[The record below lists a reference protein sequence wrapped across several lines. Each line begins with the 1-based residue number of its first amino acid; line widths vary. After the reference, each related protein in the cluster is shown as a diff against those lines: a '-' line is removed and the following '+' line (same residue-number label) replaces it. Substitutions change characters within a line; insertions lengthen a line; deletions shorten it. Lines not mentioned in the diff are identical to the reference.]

1 MSKNWWKW
9 CSLKREY
16 SAINLNIDYDEIA
29 DELGNEINN
38 FVKYIFSIKNEEE
51 YISNFSNIYT
61 KYNDIIKILNSNS
74 INKDNLDT
82 INSEYDFSDILLD
95 SYGISTTD
103 LENILNLND
112 LLIQNPSFE
121 NLKNGIILN
130 LKDVSSLYT
139 DTDSIDQ
146 EENVENNNKKYSN
159 ISWAVLLGNDE
170 DKKNEFIK
178 SNGYNNKTELEND
191 VYDVFSND
199 RNINEIKKMDVY
211 RFVIEIS
218 SMFNKYPSIKEKL
231 YSSRNLMEMIE
242 NINDSMSSFNEIK
255 ESEMKNDFFNKIKEN
270 ESVFLNTSLENNFN
284 FKKALSIKSLNEKDK
299 ELIELISNLSNKILK
314 TLSSN
319 NINDFDPI
327 DISKYLDALYSL
339 NPQNKKNGNKELY
352 EYLKEYGIYDNYF
365 IINNNLKN
373 DLFYS
378 LISDVKKIYDGIK
391 YINNIFSEARKFIL
405 NSDFKV
411 GEEKQEILDYKGE
424 ARKILSEMKDLEK
437 KEADVSPESYSVENF
452 EEKIKILFEEMKSS
466 IKTLFPDI
474 KKINIKELRD
484 LSKNKISELQNKL
497 KNEIS
502 LQEKT
507 KIYLDIDS
515 YRRLLILTEEYENLK
530 EMIINI
536 KSSSNDTSKSGNI
549 KKSLY
554 KMKVTLYERALA
566 FLEKIYAN
574 SELIKTR
581 IGHGKNNTP
590 IKLLNDFVE
599 NVEKNKSLFLPN
611 FDKKINPNT
620 LLLTESSKHNDWYK
634 FSKVL
639 SEDEYKQE
647 LKKAYDFY
655 GLTPGKVNPDDF
667 KKKYRKFFLENNPL
681 RYYTTDKQ
689 KYNELTEITR
699 IGLEY
704 KDLIEQEMANP
715 HKAEGDLSKWEYIK
729 QQLEKIAYGVFV
741 QRGAYYNYGI
751 NPDSAENK
759 NLQSEMEKLFSNY
772 SFYFSKFLSKSY
784 NKEYINEMI
793 KIARKYYEI
802 LLHEIKGTNRL
813 KPNPIMVLQEIIYCE
828 EKLNIAVNNLSEYY
842 IGDKEY
848 KAREE
853 FEREYE
859 F

>member
-299 ELIELISNLSNKILK
+299 ELIELISNLSLK
-314 TLSSN
+314 
-319 NINDFDPI
+319 
-327 DISKYLDALYSL
+327 
-339 NPQNKKNGNKELY
+339 
-352 EYLKEYGIYDNYF
+352 
-365 IINNNLKN
+365 
-373 DLFYS
+373 
-378 LISDVKKIYDGIK
+378 V
-391 YINNIFSEARKFIL
+391 
-405 NSDFKV
+405 
-411 GEEKQEILDYKGE
+411 
-424 ARKILSEMKDLEK
+424 
-437 KEADVSPESYSVENF
+437 
-452 EEKIKILFEEMKSS
+452 
-466 IKTLFPDI
+466 
-474 KKINIKELRD
+474 
-484 LSKNKISELQNKL
+484 
-497 KNEIS
+497 
-502 LQEKT
+502 
-507 KIYLDIDS
+507 
-515 YRRLLILTEEYENLK
+515 
-530 EMIINI
+530 
-536 KSSSNDTSKSGNI
+536 
-549 KKSLY
+549 
-554 KMKVTLYERALA
+554 
-566 FLEKIYAN
+566 
-574 SELIKTR
+574 
-581 IGHGKNNTP
+581 
-590 IKLLNDFVE
+590 
-599 NVEKNKSLFLPN
+599 
-611 FDKKINPNT
+611 
-620 LLLTESSKHNDWYK
+620 
-634 FSKVL
+634 
-639 SEDEYKQE
+639 
-647 LKKAYDFY
+647 
-655 GLTPGKVNPDDF
+655 
-667 KKKYRKFFLENNPL
+667 
-681 RYYTTDKQ
+681 
-689 KYNELTEITR
+689 
-699 IGLEY
+699 
-704 KDLIEQEMANP
+704 
-715 HKAEGDLSKWEYIK
+715 
-729 QQLEKIAYGVFV
+729 
-741 QRGAYYNYGI
+741 
-751 NPDSAENK
+751 
-759 NLQSEMEKLFSNY
+759 
-772 SFYFSKFLSKSY
+772 
-784 NKEYINEMI
+784 
-793 KIARKYYEI
+793 
-802 LLHEIKGTNRL
+802 
-813 KPNPIMVLQEIIYCE
+813 
-828 EKLNIAVNNLSEYY
+828 
-842 IGDKEY
+842 
-848 KAREE
+848 
-853 FEREYE
+853 
-859 F
+859 